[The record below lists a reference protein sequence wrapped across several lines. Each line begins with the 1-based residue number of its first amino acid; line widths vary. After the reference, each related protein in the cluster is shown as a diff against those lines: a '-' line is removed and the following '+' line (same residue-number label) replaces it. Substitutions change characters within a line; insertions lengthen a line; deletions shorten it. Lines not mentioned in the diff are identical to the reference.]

1 MKPEKMKVSVLAGG
15 VSGEREVSLRSGA
28 AVAKALRSIGVK
40 VLEVDVKEKGVKVPQ
55 GTDICFLALHGTY
68 GEDGEVQ
75 RELEVAG
82 MFFTGSGS
90 QASALAF
97 DKLKARDAMLAAGVP
112 MAESQE
118 WTPACDWKPPYV
130 LKPVA
135 SGSSLG
141 TFLVRTEEEA
151 KKAVKEAKKWKDGG
165 MMIERLIE
173 GAEMTV
179 GILGEQALPVIEV
192 RPAKGFYDYKNKYTS
207 GATQYLCPAPIQKE
221 KAQELQELALKAHR
235 ALGCEVLSRVDIM
248 VDAEGKAYVLEV
260 NTLPGMTDLS
270 LLPKAGRAAGIDF
283 TTQCLRILELSWA
296 RFHKGAKV

>member
-55 GTDICFLALHGTY
+55 GTDICFLCLHGTY

-75 RELEVAG
+75 RELEAVG
-82 MFFTGSGS
+82 MPFTGSGS
-90 QASALAF
+90 EASALAF

-130 LKPVA
+130 LKPIA

-141 TFLVRTEEEA
+141 TFLVRTEDEA

-207 GATQYLCPAPIQKE
+207 GATQYLCPAPIPKE

-248 VDAEGKAYVLEV
+248 VDAEGKPHVLEV

>member
-75 RELEVAG
+75 RELEAAG
-82 MFFTGSGS
+82 MPFTGSGS
-90 QASALAF
+90 EASALAF

-141 TFLVRTEEEA
+141 TFLVRAEEKA

-207 GATQYLCPAPIQKE
+207 GATQYLCPAPIPKE

-235 ALGCEVLSRVDIM
+235 SLGCEVLSRVDIM

>member
-1 MKPEKMKVSVLAGG
+1 
-15 VSGEREVSLRSGA
+15 LRSGA

-75 RELEVAG
+75 RELEAAG
-82 MFFTGSGS
+82 MPFTGSGS
-90 QASALAF
+90 EASALAF

-141 TFLVRTEEEA
+141 TFLVRAEEEA

-207 GATQYLCPAPIQKE
+207 GATQYLCPAPIPKE

-235 ALGCEVLSRVDIM
+235 SLGCEVLSRVDIM

>member
-40 VLEVDVKEKGVKVPQ
+40 VLEVDVKEKGVKAPQ

-75 RELEVAG
+75 RELEAAG
-82 MFFTGSGS
+82 MPFTGSGS
-90 QASALAF
+90 EASALAF

-207 GATQYLCPAPIQKE
+207 GATQYLCPAPIPKE

-248 VDAEGKAYVLEV
+248 VDAEGKPHVLEV

>member
-1 MKPEKMKVSVLAGG
+1 M
-15 VSGEREVSLRSGA
+15 
-28 AVAKALRSIGVK
+28 AKALRSIGVK
-40 VLEVDVKEKGVKVPQ
+40 VLEVDVKERGVKVPQ
-55 GTDICFLALHGTY
+55 GTDICFLCLHGTY
-68 GEDGEVQ
+68 GEDGELQ
-75 RELEVAG
+75 RELETAG
-82 MFFTGSGS
+82 MPFTGSGS
-90 QASALAF
+90 EASALAF
-97 DKLKARDAMLAAGVP
+97 DKLKARDTMIAAGVP
-112 MAESQE
+112 MAESME
-118 WTPACDWKPPYV
+118 WTAACDWKPPYV

-141 TFLVRTEEEA
+141 AHLIRTEEEA
-151 KKAVKEAKKWKDGG
+151 KRAVKEAQKWKDGG

-173 GAEMTV
+173 GSEMTV

-207 GATQYLCPAPIQKE
+207 GATQYLCPAPIPKE

-248 VDAEGKAYVLEV
+248 VDAGGKPHVLEV

>member
-55 GTDICFLALHGTY
+55 GTDICFLCLHGTY

-75 RELEVAG
+75 RELEASG
-82 MFFTGSGS
+82 MPFTGSGS
-90 QASALAF
+90 EASALAF

-112 MAESQE
+112 MAESEE
-118 WTPACDWKPPYV
+118 WTPANTWQPPYV

-141 TFLVRTEEEA
+141 VHLVRNEA
-151 KKAVKEAKKWKDGG
+151 DAKQALREVKKWKGG
-165 MMIERLIE
+165 AMMIERLIE
-173 GAEMTV
+173 GTEMTV
-179 GILGEQALPVIEV
+179 GILGDQALPVIEV
-192 RPAKGFYDYKNKYTS
+192 RPGKGFYDYQNKYTA
-207 GATQYLCPAPIQKE
+207 GATQYLCPAPIPKE
-221 KAQELQELALKAHR
+221 KAEELQKIARQAHA
-235 ALGCEVLSRVDIM
+235 ALGCEVLSRVDLM

>member
-75 RELEVAG
+75 RELEAAG
-82 MFFTGSGS
+82 MPFTGSGS
-90 QASALAF
+90 EASALAF

-141 TFLVRTEEEA
+141 TFLVRAEEEA

-207 GATQYLCPAPIQKE
+207 GATQYLCPAPIPKE

-235 ALGCEVLSRVDIM
+235 SLGCEVLSRVDIM

>member
-55 GTDICFLALHGTY
+55 GTDICFLALHGNY

-75 RELEVAG
+75 RELEAAG
-82 MFFTGSGS
+82 MPFTGSGS
-90 QASALAF
+90 EASALAF

>member
-28 AVAKALRSIGVK
+28 AVAKALRSIGVR

-75 RELEVAG
+75 RELEAVG
-82 MFFTGSGS
+82 MPFTGSGS
-90 QASALAF
+90 EASALAF
-97 DKLKARDAMLAAGVP
+97 DKLKARDAMVAAGVP

-192 RPAKGFYDYKNKYTS
+192 RPAKGFYDYQNKYTS
-207 GATQYLCPAPIQKE
+207 GATQYLCPAPIPKE

-248 VDAEGKAYVLEV
+248 VDAEGKPHVLEV

-270 LLPKAGRAAGIDF
+270 LLPKAGRTAGIDF

-296 RFHKGAKV
+296 RFHKGAKI

>member
-75 RELEVAG
+75 RELEAAG
-82 MFFTGSGS
+82 MPFTGSGS
-90 QASALAF
+90 EASALAF
-97 DKLKARDAMLAAGVP
+97 DKLKARDALLAAGVP

-192 RPAKGFYDYKNKYTS
+192 RPVKGFYDYKNKYTS
-207 GATQYLCPAPIQKE
+207 GATQYLCPAPIPKE

-248 VDAEGKAYVLEV
+248 VDAEGKPHVLEV

>member
-40 VLEVDVKEKGVKVPQ
+40 GLEGDVREKGVKVPQ
-55 GTDICFLALHGTY
+55 GTDICFLCLHGTY

-75 RELEVAG
+75 RELEAAG
-82 MFFTGSGS
+82 MPFTGSGS
-90 QASALAF
+90 EASARAF
-97 DKLKARDAMLAAGVP
+97 DKLKARDVMTAAGVP

-118 WTPACDWKPPYV
+118 WTPECAWQPPYV

-141 TFLVRTEEEA
+141 TYVVRTEEEA
-151 KKAVKEAKKWKDGG
+151 KKAVKEAKKWKDGA

-173 GAEMTV
+173 GSEMTV

-192 RPAKGFYDYKNKYTS
+192 RPGKGFYDYKNKYTS
-207 GATQYLCPAPIQKE
+207 GATQYLCPAPIPKE
-221 KAQELQELALKAHR
+221 KAQELQALALQAHH
-235 ALGCEVLSRVDIM
+235 ALGCEVLSRADIM
-248 VDAEGKAYVLEV
+248 VDAEGKPHVLEV

>member
-40 VLEVDVKEKGVKVPQ
+40 VLEVDVKEKGLKVPQ
-55 GTDICFLALHGTY
+55 GTDICFLCLHGTY

-75 RELEVAG
+75 RELEAAG
-82 MFFTGSGS
+82 MPFTGSGS
-90 QASALAF
+90 EASALAF
-97 DKLKARDAMLAAGVP
+97 DKLKARDAMVAAGVP

-118 WTPACDWKPPYV
+118 WTPECDWTPPYV

-151 KKAVKEAKKWKDGG
+151 KKAVKEAKKWKESG

-192 RPAKGFYDYKNKYTS
+192 RPAKGFYDYQNKYTS
-207 GATQYLCPAPIQKE
+207 GATQYLCPAPIPKE
-221 KAQELQELALKAHR
+221 KAQELQELALKAHL

-248 VDAEGKAYVLEV
+248 VDAEGKPHVLEV

-270 LLPKAGRAAGIDF
+270 LLPKAGRAGGIDF

>member
-1 MKPEKMKVSVLAGG
+1 MKPEKMKVTVLAGG
-15 VSGEREVSLRSGA
+15 VSGEREVSRRSGA
-28 AVAKALRSIGVK
+28 AVAKALRSIGVR

-75 RELEVAG
+75 RELEAVG
-82 MFFTGSGS
+82 MPFTGSGS
-90 QASALAF
+90 EASALAF

-118 WTPACDWKPPYV
+118 WTHACDWKPPYV

-141 TFLVRTEEEA
+141 TFLVRNEEEA
-151 KKAVKEAKKWKDGG
+151 KKAIKEAKKWKEGG

-192 RPAKGFYDYKNKYTS
+192 RPAKGFYDYQNKYTS
-207 GATQYLCPAPIQKE
+207 GATQYLCPAPIPKE

-248 VDAEGKAYVLEV
+248 VDAEGKPYVLEV

>member
-1 MKPEKMKVSVLAGG
+1 MKPEKMRVSVLAGG

-75 RELEVAG
+75 RELEAAG
-82 MFFTGSGS
+82 MSFTGSGS
-90 QASALAF
+90 EASALAF

-141 TFLVRTEEEA
+141 TFLVRAEEEA

-207 GATQYLCPAPIQKE
+207 GATQYLCPAPIPKE

-235 ALGCEVLSRVDIM
+235 SLGCEVLSRVDIM
-248 VDAEGKAYVLEV
+248 VDTEGKAYVLEV

>member
-1 MKPEKMKVSVLAGG
+1 MKPEKMKVTVLAGG

-40 VLEVDVKEKGVKVPQ
+40 VLEVDVKERGMKIPQ

-68 GEDGEVQ
+68 GEDGEIQ
-75 RELEVAG
+75 RELEAAG
-82 MFFTGSGS
+82 MAFTGSGS
-90 QASALAF
+90 EASGLAF
-97 DKLKARDAMLAAGVP
+97 DKLKARDAMMAAGVP
-112 MAESQE
+112 MAESEE
-118 WTPACDWKPPYV
+118 WTPANAWQPPYV
-130 LKPVA
+130 LKPA
-135 SGSSLG
+135 TAL
-141 TFLVRTEEEA
+141 
-151 KKAVKEAKKWKDGG
+151 KEAKKWKEGA

-173 GAEMTV
+173 GPEMTV

-192 RPAKGFYDYKNKYTS
+192 RPGKGFYNYQNKYTA
-207 GATQYLCPAPIQKE
+207 GATQYLCPAPIPKE
-221 KAQELQELALKAHR
+221 KAEELQNIALQAHR

-248 VDAEGKAYVLEV
+248 LDAEGRPHVLEV

-296 RFHKGAKV
+296 RFPKGAKV

>member
-1 MKPEKMKVSVLAGG
+1 
-15 VSGEREVSLRSGA
+15 
-28 AVAKALRSIGVK
+28 
-40 VLEVDVKEKGVKVPQ
+40 
-55 GTDICFLALHGTY
+55 
-68 GEDGEVQ
+68 VQ
-75 RELEVAG
+75 RELEAVG
-82 MFFTGSGS
+82 MPFTGSGS
-90 QASALAF
+90 EASALAF
-97 DKLKARDAMLAAGVP
+97 DKLKARDVMLAAGVP

-192 RPAKGFYDYKNKYTS
+192 RPAKGFYDYQNKYTS
-207 GATQYLCPAPIQKE
+207 GATQYLCPAPIPKE

-248 VDAEGKAYVLEV
+248 VDAEGKPHVLEV

-270 LLPKAGRAAGIDF
+270 LLPKAGRAVGIDF

>member
-1 MKPEKMKVSVLAGG
+1 MKK
-15 VSGEREVSLRSGA
+15 
-28 AVAKALRSIGVK
+28 
-40 VLEVDVKEKGVKVPQ
+40 
-55 GTDICFLALHGTY
+55 
-68 GEDGEVQ
+68 
-75 RELEVAG
+75 
-82 MFFTGSGS
+82 
-90 QASALAF
+90 
-97 DKLKARDAMLAAGVP
+97 
-112 MAESQE
+112 
-118 WTPACDWKPPYV
+118 
-130 LKPVA
+130 
-135 SGSSLG
+135 
-141 TFLVRTEEEA
+141 
-151 KKAVKEAKKWKDGG
+151 AKKWKDGG

-207 GATQYLCPAPIQKE
+207 GATQYLCPAPIPKE

-248 VDAEGKAYVLEV
+248 VDAKGKAYVLEV